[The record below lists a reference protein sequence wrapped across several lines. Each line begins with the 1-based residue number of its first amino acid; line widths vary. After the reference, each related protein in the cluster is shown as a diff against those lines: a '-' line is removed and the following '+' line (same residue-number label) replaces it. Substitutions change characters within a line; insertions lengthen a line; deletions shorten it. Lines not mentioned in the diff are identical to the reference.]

1 MSSCIAVSRAV
12 EVVLIVHST
21 QSPSSHM
28 RSVCILEFP
37 FLLFFS
43 SNLYQTRAMNF
54 QGNQVITAD
63 GIVVTAGAVVMATNS
78 PLNHNLA
85 IHARQ
90 TPDHSYVVGLKLP
103 KESVR

>member
-1 MSSCIAVSRAV
+1 MNHYKKIMESRYLDGLARAMKKRGA
-12 EVVLIVHST
+12 
-21 QSPSSHM
+21 Q
-28 RSVCILEFP
+28 
-37 FLLFFS
+37 
-43 SNLYQTRAMNF
+43 LYELTRAMNF

>member
-1 MSSCIAVSRAV
+1 LSIQESIEFLDGSENHYKRMMESRYLDGLARAM
-12 EVVLIVHST
+12 EKRGA
-21 QSPSSHM
+21 Q
-28 RSVCILEFP
+28 
-37 FLLFFS
+37 
-43 SNLYQTRAMNF
+43 LYELTRAMNF

-103 KESVR
+103 KGSVR